1 MKKLLVLSALLVP
14 PTLWC
19 DSQDSRNQN
28 VVENVNSRYTIESVD
43 LAAQDRQKLSRQ
55 LREEL
60 DKLIGQKFEP
70 SLIDSLASR
79 IRREIRAVRVT
90 PKLSRGE
97 KAEQIKVTFESKH
110 RKIQEDA
117 DVTKFSYN
125 SKQGFTGGAET
136 SFHFTGGSQVSVGVQ
151 SDGNQLLERY
161 AGLNTRIS
169 VPIGTRVRARFA
181 FDTYHEQWNQATVDA
196 LARNSE
202 IPGIYRSRENFE
214 PSIAMAITST
224 LTFTAGLGFQR
235 FQTQF
240 PAAHTEGANAVVN
253 TLRYH
258 KRWDGTSNSNTG
270 QELEA
275 GYSLRAA
282 TKALGTDFGYTR
294 NSFDALYSHGW
305 ENQEVLLRFMAG
317 SVAGQ
322 APLFERYALGNCET
336 LRGWNKFDLDPLG
349 GSRMVHGSAAYRYRI
364 AEVFYDTGSVWDRG
378 QALVVRRS
386 AGFSLIL
393 GEMRDGLAFTVA
405 FPIRS
410 GNVTPMFIV
419 SSTF

>member
-1 MKKLLVLSALLVP
+1 MKKLLMLLAFFVP
-14 PTLWC
+14 SLLWC
-19 DSQDSRNQN
+19 GTQDDRNLN

-43 LAAQDRQKLSRQ
+43 LAAPDRQKLSRQ
-55 LREEL
+55 LREDL
-60 DKLIGQKFEP
+60 DKLIGQKFEQ
-70 SLIDSLASR
+70 SVVDNLATR
-79 IRREIRAVRVT
+79 IRRDIHAAGVT
-90 PKLSRGE
+90 AKISRGD
-97 KAEQIKVTFESKH
+97 KPEQIKITFEARH
-110 RKIQEDA
+110 RKLEEDA
-117 DVTKFSYN
+117 DLTKFSYS
-125 SKQGFTGGAET
+125 SKQGWTGGVET
-136 SFHFTGGSQVSVGVQ
+136 GFHFAGNQLVVGVQ
-151 SDGNQLLERY
+151 SDGDQLLERY
-161 AGLNTRIS
+161 AGLNARIS
-169 VPIGTRVRARFA
+169 IPIGARVRARFA
-181 FDTYHEQWNQATVDA
+181 VESFHEQWNQATVDT
-196 LARNSE
+196 LARESDT
-202 IPGIYRSRENFE
+202 PGIYRSRQNFE
-214 PSIAMAITST
+214 PSVAVAITPA
-224 LTFTAGLGFQR
+224 LTFTTGLSFQQL
-235 FQTQF
+235 QTQF

-282 TKALGTDFGYTR
+282 TKALGTDFAYTR

-305 ENQEVLLRFMAG
+305 ENQEVLLRFKAG
-317 SVAGQ
+317 TIAGE
-322 APLFERYALGNCET
+322 APLFERYALGNSET

-349 GSRMVHGSAAYRYRI
+349 GSRMVHGTIAYRYRI
-364 AEVFYDTGSVWDRG
+364 AQVFYDTGSVWDHG

-386 AGFSLIL
+386 AGFSFIL